1 MHYIGFTSI
10 LRHFVWASFFYIFL
24 GAMFTHHFLGC
35 QATAPL
41 RQAMEL
47 CTGGELFDRIIEV
60 GQFTEK
66 DAAIVVQQMLS
77 AVFYMPLGQS

>member
-1 MHYIGFTSI
+1 MG
-10 LRHFVWASFFYIFL
+10 VIFL
-24 GAMFTHHFLGC
+24 GAGRLPIMIGC
-35 QATAPL
+35 NRLHQAPRS

>member
-1 MHYIGFTSI
+1 MALKVRLERCV
-10 LRHFVWASFFYIFL
+10 LRNR
-24 GAMFTHHFLGC
+24 T
-35 QATAPL
+35 
-41 RQAMEL
+41 QAMEL

-77 AVFYMPLGQS
+77 AVFYMHKRQVCHRDLKPENFLFLTLGLV

>member
-1 MHYIGFTSI
+1 
-10 LRHFVWASFFYIFL
+10 
-24 GAMFTHHFLGC
+24 
-35 QATAPL
+35 
-41 RQAMEL
+41 MEL

-77 AVFYMPLGQS
+77 AVFYMHKRQVCHRDLKPENFLFLTLGAEAPRPKNGTLVVDSLGVLWQ

>member
-1 MHYIGFTSI
+1 
-10 LRHFVWASFFYIFL
+10 
-24 GAMFTHHFLGC
+24 MFTPHFLGC
-35 QATAPL
+35 QAIAPV

-77 AVFYMPLGQS
+77 AVFYMPLGHSEMKVGGEKTWVGGEKEIW

>member
-1 MHYIGFTSI
+1 M
-10 LRHFVWASFFYIFL
+10 LRPMQWSYLPVQFSV
-24 GAMFTHHFLGC
+24 C
-35 QATAPL
+35 
-41 RQAMEL
+41 QAMEL

-77 AVFYMPLGQS
+77 AVFYMHKRQVCHRDLKPENFLFLHLGM